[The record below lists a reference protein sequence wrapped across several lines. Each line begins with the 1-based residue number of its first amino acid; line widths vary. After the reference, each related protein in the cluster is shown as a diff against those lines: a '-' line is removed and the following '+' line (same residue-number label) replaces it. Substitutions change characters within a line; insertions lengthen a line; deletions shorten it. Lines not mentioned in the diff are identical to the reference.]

1 MSNEI
6 TYEELL
12 TKIQD
17 RSRLAEGGD
26 NAGFALAEILP
37 AQYYVSGHLPGAIH
51 LPLDAFGGSLDG
63 VLPNKDGEIVVYCA
77 SATCQNS
84 HIAARKLA
92 SLGYANVRVFSGGKA
107 AWSQAGQPL
116 VTGEEP
122 GSGTHPLAAT
132 G

>member
-12 TKIQD
+12 AKIQD
-17 RSRLAEGGD
+17 RSRLAKCED
-26 NAGFALAEILP
+26 NAGFAIAEILP

-51 LPLDAFGGSLDG
+51 LPLDAFAGNLDG
-63 VLPNKDGEIVVYCA
+63 VLPSKEGEIVVYCA

-84 HIAARKLA
+84 HIAARKLM
-92 SLGYANVRVFSGGKA
+92 SLGYSNVRVFAGGKA

-116 VTGEEP
+116 VKGETP
-122 GSGTHPLAAT
+122 CSAPTALAAN

>member
-1 MSNEI
+1 MSNEV

-12 TKIQD
+12 AKIQN
-17 RSRLAEGGD
+17 RSRLAA
-26 NAGFALAEILP
+26 NKSAAGFALAEILP
-37 AQYYVSGHLPGAIH
+37 PQYYVSGHLPGAIN
-51 LPLDAFGGSLDG
+51 LPLDALDGKLDG
-63 VLPNKDGEIVVYCA
+63 VLPGKDGEIIVYCA

-92 SLGYANVRVFSGGKA
+92 SRGYGNVRVFAGGKA

-116 VTGEEP
+116 VEGAEP
-122 GSGTHPLAAT
+122 FSAPAELAAN